1 MPATIAK
8 RLLPLAR
15 ISGLDLLRRACY
27 LLHNRAKEMASQRR
41 PPPNDWQI
49 WQIVDSAFPTGGFA
63 HSGGLE
69 SAFQHGWVR
78 SPEELGHF
86 VRAAV
91 TQAYWAGA
99 PFVAA
104 AHADGAAFA
113 EVDRA
118 CDALLSNHVANR
130 ASRVQGAAFLST
142 AAHTFEIPAL
152 VALRAALRAEGR
164 PGHLAP
170 CFGTACAAIGLN
182 GSSAVSLFLF
192 HALRG
197 LVSSAVRLGIVGS
210 LDAQRMQQRL
220 AAEFQPLA
228 ESEPPAMHAAAQTSP
243 LLEILQARHD
253 RLYSR
258 LFVS

>member
-1 MPATIAK
+1 MDPQH
-8 RLLPLAR
+8 R
-15 ISGLDLLRRACY
+15 S
-27 LLHNRAKEMASQRR
+27 
-41 PPPNDWQI
+41 PPNDWQI

-69 SAFQHGWVR
+69 SAWQHGWVR
-78 SPEELGHF
+78 SPEALGEF
-86 VRAAV
+86 VRAGV
-91 TQAYWAGA
+91 TQAYGSGA

-104 AHADGAAFA
+104 AHADAGSFAA
-113 EVDRA
+113 VDRA

-130 ASRVQGAAFLST
+130 ASRVQGAALLST
-142 AAHTFEIPAL
+142 AAHAFENPAL
-152 VALRAALRAEGR
+152 VSLRAAVRAGGQ

-170 CFGTACAAIGLN
+170 CFGVACAAIGIDAA
-182 GSSAVSLFLF
+182 SAVSLFLF
-192 HALRG
+192 HTLRG

-220 AAEFQPLA
+220 AGELQSLVEAG
-228 ESEPPAMHAAAQTSP
+228 PPPVEAAAQTSP
-243 LLEILQARHD
+243 VLEILHARHD

>member
-1 MPATIAK
+1 
-8 RLLPLAR
+8 
-15 ISGLDLLRRACY
+15 LRRACY
-27 LLHNRAKEMASQRR
+27 LLFNRANEMASQRQL
-41 PPPNDWQI
+41 PPNDWQI

-78 SPEELGHF
+78 SPEELCEF

-91 TQAYWAGA
+91 SQAYWAGA

-104 AHADGAAFA
+104 AHADVDAFA
-113 EVDRA
+113 QVDRA

-152 VALRAALRAEGR
+152 AALRAALRAEGR

-170 CFGTACAAIGLN
+170 CFGTACAAVGLHCTA
-182 GSSAVSLFLF
+182 AVSLFQF
-192 HALRG
+192 HTLRG
-197 LVSSAVRLGIVGS
+197 LVSAAVRLGILGS

-220 AAEFQPLA
+220 AAEFNSLA

-243 LLEILQARHD
+243 ILEILHARHE

>member
-1 MPATIAK
+1 
-8 RLLPLAR
+8 
-15 ISGLDLLRRACY
+15 
-27 LLHNRAKEMASQRR
+27 
-41 PPPNDWQI
+41 
-49 WQIVDSAFPTGGFA
+49 
-63 HSGGLE
+63 
-69 SAFQHGWVR
+69 
-78 SPEELGHF
+78 LGDF

-91 TQAYWAGA
+91 SQAYRAGA

-104 AHADGAAFA
+104 AHADGGAFA
-113 EVDRA
+113 EVDRT

-142 AAHTFEIPAL
+142 AAHTFEISAL

-164 PGHLAP
+164 PGHLTP
-170 CFGTACAAIGLN
+170 CFGTACAAIGLDC
-182 GSSAVSLFLF
+182 SSAVSLFLF
-192 HALRG
+192 HTLRG

-220 AAEFQPLA
+220 AAEFRPLA

-243 LLEILQARHD
+243 MLEILHARHD